1 MCLVMGKMN
10 DKNELE
16 LEKLREEIRL
26 VTEEII
32 KLVQKRM
39 SVASQIGTIKNN
51 LMMKIEDITVEQDIA
66 RHVYDLGTQV
76 GLNNE
81 FIGRLLNLLFLE
93 SIKIQKS
100 KMSIKASKLDH
111 MAIFLKAK
119 QLESEGKKIIHLEV
133 GEPDY
138 MPPDNVKKELLK
150 TFDKRRVHYTQTN
163 GIPVLRKLIAGDRS
177 VNEENVI
184 ITPGARFAVFSAMVS
199 TMSMGDEL
207 IISEP
212 AWPAYRDCAN
222 FIGVKVKAIKTT
234 LAQKWTLDLNQ
245 LEQMITPNTK
255 MIVLNSPNNPTG
267 KVIDRQQIDKI
278 LNMAENNDITV
289 LSDEVYSMYSY
300 VPYMS
305 ILDFEYDKSIMISS
319 FSKSHAMTG
328 FRVGY
333 AISSKDIIDKISKIQ
348 AIAIT
353 SVAEP
358 MQYAAVAAMN
368 TQVTKNKILMKR
380 RLDFIRKELEDMCCD
395 FMNPDGGMYYF
406 VKFSKDVD
414 VNNTIF
420 GLLNEG
426 VAVAP
431 GTGFGEA
438 YFDFIRISACQPIK
452 LLREGL
458 KILRK
463 VTDL

>member
-1 MCLVMGKMN
+1 MS
-10 DKNELE
+10 DKKDKKEHQ
-16 LEKLREEIRL
+16 LEKLREDMRL
-26 VTEEII
+26 VTADII

-39 SVASQIGTIKNN
+39 SIAGEIGNIKNN

-66 RHVYDLGTQV
+66 RYVNDLGTQV
-76 GLNNE
+76 GLKTE

-93 SIKIQKS
+93 SIRIQKS
-100 KMSIKASKLDH
+100 KHSSKEPKIDH
-111 MAIFLKAK
+111 MVMFLKAK

-138 MPPDNVKKELLK
+138 LPPVSVKNELSK
-150 TFDKRRVHYTQTN
+150 TFDKKRVHYTQTT
-163 GIPVLRKLIAGDRS
+163 GVPILRKSLAKKRS
-177 VNEENVI
+177 VKEENVI
-184 ITPGARFAVFSAMVS
+184 VTPGARFAVFSAMVS
-199 TMSMGDEL
+199 TLSVGDEV

-222 FIGVKVKAIKTT
+222 YIGVKVKAVKTNVD
-234 LAQKWTLDLNQ
+234 QNWDLNLDQ

-267 KVIDRQQIDKI
+267 KIVGQQQIDAVLALAGK
-278 LNMAENNDITV
+278 NDIYV

-300 VPYMS
+300 VPYKS
-305 ILDFEYDKSIMISS
+305 ILDFKYNKSIMVSS

-333 AISSKDIIDKISKIQ
+333 AISAKDIIDKISKIQ

-358 MQYAAVAAMN
+358 MQYAAVAALN
-368 TQVTKNKILMKR
+368 ADVTKNKILMKK
-380 RLDFIRKELEDMCCD
+380 RLDFIGKQLENLPCD
-395 FMNPDGGMYYF
+395 YINPDGGMYYF
-406 VKFSKDVD
+406 VRFNKNVD
-414 VNNTIF
+414 VNKTIF
-420 GLLNEG
+420 ELLNQG

-431 GTGFGEA
+431 GAGFGEA
-438 YFDFIRISACQPIK
+438 YSDFIRISACQPIK
-452 LLREGL
+452 SLNDGL
-458 KILRK
+458 KIIRK
-463 VTDL
+463 ITDLR

>member
-1 MCLVMGKMN
+1 MSN
-10 DKNELE
+10 ENELK
-16 LEKLREEIRL
+16 LEKLRDEMRI
-26 VTEEII
+26 VTADIV

-39 SVASQIGTIKNN
+39 SIASEIGNIKDK
-51 LMMKIEDITVEQDIA
+51 LMMKIEDISVEQDIA
-66 RHVYDLGTQV
+66 RNVHELGTQI

-93 SIKIQKS
+93 SINIQKAKTS
-100 KMSIKASKLDH
+100 KKETKLDH
-111 MAIFLKAK
+111 MAMFLKAK

-138 MPPDNVKKELLK
+138 LPPVNVKNELLK
-150 TFDKRRVHYTQTN
+150 TFEKKRIHYTQTN
-163 GIPVLRKLIAGDRS
+163 GVPMLRKLITQERA
-177 VNEENVI
+177 VKEENVI

-199 TMSMGDEL
+199 NISVGDEI

-222 FIGVKVKAIKTT
+222 FIGVKVKAVRTNVEH
-234 LAQKWTLDLNQ
+234 KWDLDLDH
-245 LEQMITPNTK
+245 LEQLITSNTK

-267 KVIDRQQIDKI
+267 KIIREREIDEI
-278 LNMAENNDITV
+278 LKLARKNDIFV

-300 VPYMS
+300 IPYKS
-305 ILDFEYDKSIMISS
+305 ILDFGYDKSIMVSS

-333 AISSKDIIDKISKIQ
+333 AISSKDIIDRISKIQ

-358 MQYAAVAAMN
+358 MQYAAIAAMN
-368 TQVTKNKILMKR
+368 SNVTKNMTLMKK
-380 RLDFIRKELEDMCCD
+380 RLDFIKRELENLPCE
-395 FMNPDGGMYYF
+395 FVNPDGGMYYF
-406 VKFSKDVD
+406 VRFNNSID
-414 VNNTIF
+414 VNKIIF
-420 GLLNEG
+420 KLLNEG

-431 GTGFGEA
+431 GIGFGET
-438 YFDFIRISACQPIK
+438 YFDFIRISACQPTK
-452 LLREGL
+452 LLNDGL
-458 KILRK
+458 KILKR
-463 VTDL
+463 VMDV

>member
-1 MCLVMGKMN
+1 MSN
-10 DKNELE
+10 ENELK
-16 LEKLREEIRL
+16 LEKLRDEMRI
-26 VTEEII
+26 VTADII

-39 SVASQIGTIKNN
+39 SIASEIGNIKDN
-51 LMMKIEDITVEQDIA
+51 LMMKIEDISVEQDIA
-66 RHVYDLGTQV
+66 RNVNELGTQI

-93 SIKIQKS
+93 SINIQKAKTS
-100 KMSIKASKLDH
+100 KKENKLDH
-111 MAIFLKAK
+111 MAMFLKAK

-138 MPPDNVKKELLK
+138 LPPVNVKNELLK
-150 TFDKRRVHYTQTN
+150 TFEKKRIHYTQTN
-163 GIPVLRKLIAGDRS
+163 GVPMLRKLITQERS
-177 VNEENVI
+177 VKEENVI

-199 TMSMGDEL
+199 NISVGDEL

-222 FIGVKVKAIKTT
+222 FIGVKVKAVRTNVE
-234 LAQKWTLDLNQ
+234 QKWELDLDQ
-245 LEQMITPNTK
+245 LEQLITSNTK

-267 KVIDRQQIDKI
+267 KIILEREIDEI
-278 LNMAENNDITV
+278 LKLARKNDIFV

-300 VPYMS
+300 IPYKS
-305 ILDFEYDKSIMISS
+305 ILDFGYDKSIMVSS

-333 AISSKDIIDKISKIQ
+333 AISSKDIIDRISKIQ

-358 MQYAAVAAMN
+358 MQYAAIAAMN
-368 TQVTKNKILMKR
+368 SNVTKNITLMKK
-380 RLDFIRKELEDMCCD
+380 RLDFIKRELENLPCE
-395 FMNPDGGMYYF
+395 FINPDGGMYYF
-406 VKFSKDVD
+406 VRFNNSID
-414 VNNTIF
+414 VNKIIF
-420 GLLNEG
+420 NLLNEG

-431 GTGFGEA
+431 GLGFGET
-438 YFDFIRISACQPIK
+438 YFDFIRISACQPTK
-452 LLREGL
+452 LLNDGL
-458 KILRK
+458 KILKK
-463 VTDL
+463 VTNV

>member
-1 MCLVMGKMN
+1 MSN
-10 DKNELE
+10 ENELK
-16 LEKLREEIRL
+16 LEKLRDEMRI
-26 VTEEII
+26 VTADII

-39 SVASQIGTIKNN
+39 SIASEIGNIKDN
-51 LMMKIEDITVEQDIA
+51 LMMKIEDISVEQDIA
-66 RHVYDLGTQV
+66 RNVNELGTQI

-93 SIKIQKS
+93 SINIQKAKTS
-100 KMSIKASKLDH
+100 KKETKLDH
-111 MAIFLKAK
+111 MAMFLKAK

-138 MPPDNVKKELLK
+138 LPPVNVKNELLK
-150 TFDKRRVHYTQTN
+150 TFEKKRIHYTQTN
-163 GIPVLRKLIAGDRS
+163 GVPMLRKLITQERS
-177 VNEENVI
+177 VKEENVI

-199 TMSMGDEL
+199 NISVGDEL

-222 FIGVKVKAIKTT
+222 FIGVKVKAVRTNVE
-234 LAQKWTLDLNQ
+234 QKWELDLDQ
-245 LEQMITPNTK
+245 LEQLITSNTK

-267 KVIDRQQIDKI
+267 KIIREREIDEI
-278 LNMAENNDITV
+278 LKLARKNDIFV

-300 VPYMS
+300 IPYKS
-305 ILDFEYDKSIMISS
+305 ILDFGYDKSIMVSS

-333 AISSKDIIDKISKIQ
+333 AISSKDIIDRISKIQ

-358 MQYAAVAAMN
+358 MQYAAIAAMN
-368 TQVTKNKILMKR
+368 SNVTKNITLMKK
-380 RLDFIRKELEDMCCD
+380 RLDFIKRELENLPCE
-395 FMNPDGGMYYF
+395 FINPDGGMYYF
-406 VKFSKDVD
+406 VRFNNSTD
-414 VNNTIF
+414 VNKIIF
-420 GLLNEG
+420 NLLNEG

-431 GTGFGEA
+431 GLGFGET
-438 YFDFIRISACQPIK
+438 YFDFIRISACQPTK
-452 LLREGL
+452 LLNDGL
-458 KILRK
+458 KILKK
-463 VTDL
+463 VTNV

>member
-1 MCLVMGKMN
+1 MSN
-10 DKNELE
+10 ENELK
-16 LEKLREEIRL
+16 LEKLRDEMRI
-26 VTEEII
+26 VTADII

-39 SVASQIGTIKNN
+39 SIASEIGNIKDN
-51 LMMKIEDITVEQDIA
+51 LMMKIEDISVEQDIA
-66 RHVYDLGTQV
+66 RNVNELGTQI

-93 SIKIQKS
+93 SINIQKAKTS
-100 KMSIKASKLDH
+100 KKETKLDH
-111 MAIFLKAK
+111 MAMFLKAK

-138 MPPDNVKKELLK
+138 LPPVNVKNELLK
-150 TFDKRRVHYTQTN
+150 TFEKKRIHYTQTN
-163 GIPVLRKLIAGDRS
+163 GVPMLRKLITQERS
-177 VNEENVI
+177 VKEENVI

-199 TMSMGDEL
+199 NISVGDEL

-222 FIGVKVKAIKTT
+222 FIGVKVKAVRTNVE
-234 LAQKWTLDLNQ
+234 QKWELDLDQ
-245 LEQMITPNTK
+245 LEQLITSNTK

-267 KVIDRQQIDKI
+267 KIIREREIDEI
-278 LNMAENNDITV
+278 LKLARKNDIFV

-300 VPYMS
+300 IPYKS
-305 ILDFEYDKSIMISS
+305 IIDFGYDKSIMVSS

-333 AISSKDIIDKISKIQ
+333 AISSKDIIDRISKIQ

-358 MQYAAVAAMN
+358 MQYAAIAAMN
-368 TQVTKNKILMKR
+368 SNVTKNITLMKK
-380 RLDFIRKELEDMCCD
+380 RLDFIKRELENLPCE
-395 FMNPDGGMYYF
+395 FINPDGGMYYF
-406 VKFSKDVD
+406 VRFNNSID
-414 VNNTIF
+414 VNKIIF
-420 GLLNEG
+420 NLLNEG

-431 GTGFGEA
+431 GLGFGET
-438 YFDFIRISACQPIK
+438 YFDFIRISACQPTK
-452 LLREGL
+452 LLNDGL
-458 KILRK
+458 KILKK
-463 VTDL
+463 VTNV

>member
-1 MCLVMGKMN
+1 MSN
-10 DKNELE
+10 ENELK
-16 LEKLREEIRL
+16 LEKLRDEMRI
-26 VTEEII
+26 VTADIV

-39 SVASQIGTIKNN
+39 SIANEIGNIKDK
-51 LMMKIEDITVEQDIA
+51 LMMKIEDISVEQDIA
-66 RHVYDLGTQV
+66 RNVHELGTQI

-93 SIKIQKS
+93 SINIQKAKTS
-100 KMSIKASKLDH
+100 KKETKLDH
-111 MAIFLKAK
+111 MAMFLKAK

-138 MPPDNVKKELLK
+138 LPPVNVKNELLK
-150 TFDKRRVHYTQTN
+150 TFEKKRIHYTQTN
-163 GIPVLRKLIAGDRS
+163 GVPMLRKLITQERS
-177 VNEENVI
+177 VKEENVI

-199 TMSMGDEL
+199 NISVGDEL

-222 FIGVKVKAIKTT
+222 FIGVKVKAVRTKVE
-234 LAQKWTLDLNQ
+234 QKWELDLDH
-245 LEQMITPNTK
+245 LEQLITSNTK

-267 KVIDRQQIDKI
+267 KIIREREIDEI
-278 LNMAENNDITV
+278 LKLARKNDIFV

-300 VPYMS
+300 IPYKS
-305 ILDFEYDKSIMISS
+305 ILDFGYDKSIMVSS

-333 AISSKDIIDKISKIQ
+333 AIGSKDIIDRISKIQ

-358 MQYAAVAAMN
+358 MQYAAIAAMN
-368 TQVTKNKILMKR
+368 SNVTKNMTLIKK
-380 RLDFIRKELEDMCCD
+380 RLDFIKSELENLPCE
-395 FMNPDGGMYYF
+395 FVNPDGGMYYF
-406 VKFSKDVD
+406 VRFNNSID
-414 VNNTIF
+414 VNKIIF
-420 GLLNEG
+420 NLLNEG

-431 GTGFGEA
+431 GIGFGET
-438 YFDFIRISACQPIK
+438 YFDFIRISACQPTK
-452 LLREGL
+452 LLNDGL
-458 KILRK
+458 KILKR
-463 VTDL
+463 VTNV

>member
-1 MCLVMGKMN
+1 MS
-10 DKNELE
+10 DKKDKKEHQ
-16 LEKLREEIRL
+16 LEKLREDMRL
-26 VTEEII
+26 VTADII

-39 SVASQIGTIKNN
+39 SIAGEIGNIKNN

-66 RHVYDLGTQV
+66 RYVNDLGTQV
-76 GLNNE
+76 GLKTE

-93 SIKIQKS
+93 SIRIQKS
-100 KMSIKASKLDH
+100 KHSSKEPKIDH
-111 MAIFLKAK
+111 MVMFLKAK

-138 MPPDNVKKELLK
+138 LPPVSVKNELSK
-150 TFDKRRVHYTQTN
+150 TFEKKRVHYTQTT
-163 GIPVLRKLIAGDRS
+163 GVPILRKSLAKKRS
-177 VNEENVI
+177 VKEENVI
-184 ITPGARFAVFSAMVS
+184 VTPGARFAVFSAMVS
-199 TMSMGDEL
+199 TLSVGDEV

-222 FIGVKVKAIKTT
+222 YIGVKVKAVKTNVD
-234 LAQKWTLDLNQ
+234 QNWDLNLDQ

-267 KVIDRQQIDKI
+267 KIVGQQQIDAVLALAGK
-278 LNMAENNDITV
+278 NDIYV

-300 VPYMS
+300 VPYKS
-305 ILDFEYDKSIMISS
+305 ILDFEYNKSIMVSS

-333 AISSKDIIDKISKIQ
+333 AISAKDIIDKISKIQ

-358 MQYAAVAAMN
+358 MQYAAVAALN
-368 TQVTKNKILMKR
+368 ADVTKNKILMKK
-380 RLDFIRKELEDMCCD
+380 RLDFIGKQLENLPCD
-395 FMNPDGGMYYF
+395 YINPDGGMYYF
-406 VKFSKDVD
+406 VRFNKNVD
-414 VNNTIF
+414 VNKTIF
-420 GLLNEG
+420 ELLNEG

-431 GTGFGEA
+431 GAGFGEA
-438 YFDFIRISACQPIK
+438 YSDFIRISACQPIK
-452 LLREGL
+452 SLNDGL
-458 KILRK
+458 KIIRK
-463 VTDL
+463 ITDLR

>member
-1 MCLVMGKMN
+1 MRN
-10 DKNELE
+10 ENELK
-16 LEKLREEIRL
+16 LEKLRDEMRI
-26 VTEEII
+26 VTADII

-39 SVASQIGTIKNN
+39 SIASEIGNIKDN
-51 LMMKIEDITVEQDIA
+51 LMMKIEDISVEQDIA
-66 RHVYDLGTQV
+66 RNVHELGTQI

-93 SIKIQKS
+93 SINIQKAKTS
-100 KMSIKASKLDH
+100 KKETKLDH
-111 MAIFLKAK
+111 MAMFLKAK

-138 MPPDNVKKELLK
+138 LPPVNVKNELLK
-150 TFDKRRVHYTQTN
+150 TFEKKRIHYTQTN
-163 GIPVLRKLIAGDRS
+163 GVPMLRKLITQERS
-177 VNEENVI
+177 VKEENVI

-199 TMSMGDEL
+199 NISVGDEL

-222 FIGVKVKAIKTT
+222 FIGVKVKAVRTNVE
-234 LAQKWTLDLNQ
+234 QKWELDLDQ
-245 LEQMITPNTK
+245 LEQLITPNTK
-255 MIVLNSPNNPTG
+255 MIVLNSPSNPTG
-267 KVIDRQQIDKI
+267 KIIREREIDEI
-278 LNMAENNDITV
+278 LKLARKNDIFV

-300 VPYMS
+300 IPYKS
-305 ILDFEYDKSIMISS
+305 ILDFGYDKSIMVSS

-358 MQYAAVAAMN
+358 MQYAAIAAMN
-368 TQVTKNKILMKR
+368 SNVTKNMTLMKK
-380 RLDFIRKELEDMCCD
+380 RLDFIKRELENLPCE
-395 FMNPDGGMYYF
+395 FVNPDGGMYYF
-406 VKFSKDVD
+406 VRFNNSID
-414 VNNTIF
+414 VNKIIF
-420 GLLNEG
+420 NLLNEG

-431 GTGFGEA
+431 GIGFGET
-438 YFDFIRISACQPIK
+438 YFDFIRISACQPTK
-452 LLREGL
+452 LLNDGL
-458 KILRK
+458 KILKK
-463 VTDL
+463 VTNV

>member
-1 MCLVMGKMN
+1 MS
-10 DKNELE
+10 DKKEHQ
-16 LEKLREEIRL
+16 LEKLREDMRL
-26 VTEEII
+26 VTADII

-39 SVASQIGTIKNN
+39 SIAGEIGNIKNN

-66 RHVYDLGTQV
+66 RYVNDLGTQV
-76 GLNNE
+76 GLKTE

-93 SIKIQKS
+93 SIRIQKS
-100 KMSIKASKLDH
+100 KHSGKEPKIDH
-111 MAIFLKAK
+111 MVMFLKAK

-138 MPPDNVKKELLK
+138 LPPVSVKNELSK
-150 TFDKRRVHYTQTN
+150 TFDKKRVHYTQTT
-163 GIPVLRKLIAGDRS
+163 GVPILRKSLAKKRS
-177 VNEENVI
+177 VKEENVI
-184 ITPGARFAVFSAMVS
+184 VTPGARFAVFSAMVS
-199 TMSMGDEL
+199 TLSVGDEV

-222 FIGVKVKAIKTT
+222 YIGVKVKAVKTNVD
-234 LAQKWTLDLNQ
+234 QNWDLNLDQ

-267 KVIDRQQIDKI
+267 KIVGQQQIDAVLSLAGK
-278 LNMAENNDITV
+278 NDIYV

-300 VPYMS
+300 VPYKS
-305 ILDFEYDKSIMISS
+305 ILDFKYNKSIMISS

-333 AISSKDIIDKISKIQ
+333 AISAKDIIDKISKIQ

-358 MQYAAVAAMN
+358 MQYAAVAALN
-368 TQVTKNKILMKR
+368 ADVTKNKILMKK
-380 RLDFIRKELEDMCCD
+380 RLDFIGKQLENLPCD
-395 FMNPDGGMYYF
+395 YINPDGGMYYF
-406 VKFSKDVD
+406 VRFNKNVD
-414 VNNTIF
+414 VNKTIF
-420 GLLNEG
+420 ELLNEG

-431 GTGFGEA
+431 GAGFGEA
-438 YFDFIRISACQPIK
+438 YSDFIRISACQPIK
-452 LLREGL
+452 SLNDGL
-458 KILRK
+458 KIIRK
-463 VTDL
+463 ITDLR

>member
-1 MCLVMGKMN
+1 MSN
-10 DKNELE
+10 ENELK
-16 LEKLREEIRL
+16 LEKLRDEMRI
-26 VTEEII
+26 VTADII

-39 SVASQIGTIKNN
+39 SIASEIGNIKDN
-51 LMMKIEDITVEQDIA
+51 LMMKIEDISVEQDIA
-66 RHVYDLGTQV
+66 RNVNELGTQI

-93 SIKIQKS
+93 SINIQKAKTS
-100 KMSIKASKLDH
+100 KKETKLDH
-111 MAIFLKAK
+111 MAMFLKAK

-138 MPPDNVKKELLK
+138 LPPVNVKNELLK
-150 TFDKRRVHYTQTN
+150 TFEKKRIHYTQTN
-163 GIPVLRKLIAGDRS
+163 GVPMLRKLITQERS
-177 VNEENVI
+177 VKEENVI

-199 TMSMGDEL
+199 NISVGDEL

-222 FIGVKVKAIKTT
+222 FIGVKVKAVRTNVE
-234 LAQKWTLDLNQ
+234 QKWELDLDQ
-245 LEQMITPNTK
+245 LEQLITSNTK

-267 KVIDRQQIDKI
+267 KIIREREIDEI
-278 LNMAENNDITV
+278 LKLARKNDIFV

-300 VPYMS
+300 IPYKS
-305 ILDFEYDKSIMISS
+305 ILDFGYDKSIMVSS

-333 AISSKDIIDKISKIQ
+333 AISSKDIIDRISKIQ

-358 MQYAAVAAMN
+358 MQYAAIAAMN
-368 TQVTKNKILMKR
+368 SNVTKNITLMKK
-380 RLDFIRKELEDMCCD
+380 RLDFIKRELENLPCE
-395 FMNPDGGMYYF
+395 FINPDGGMYYF
-406 VKFSKDVD
+406 VRFKNSID
-414 VNNTIF
+414 VNKIIF
-420 GLLNEG
+420 NLLNEG

-431 GTGFGEA
+431 GIGFGET
-438 YFDFIRISACQPIK
+438 YFDFIRISACQPTK
-452 LLREGL
+452 LLNDGL
-458 KILRK
+458 KILKK
-463 VTDL
+463 VTNV

>member
-1 MCLVMGKMN
+1 MSN
-10 DKNELE
+10 QNELK
-16 LEKLREEIRL
+16 LEKLRYEMRI
-26 VTEEII
+26 VTADIV

-39 SVASQIGTIKNN
+39 NIASEIGNIKDK
-51 LMMKIEDITVEQDIA
+51 LMMKIEDISVEQDIA
-66 RHVYDLGTQV
+66 RNVHELGTQI

-93 SIKIQKS
+93 SINIQKAKTS
-100 KMSIKASKLDH
+100 KKETKLDH
-111 MAIFLKAK
+111 IAMFLKAK

-138 MPPDNVKKELLK
+138 LPPVNVKNELLK
-150 TFDKRRVHYTQTN
+150 TFEKKRIHYTQTN
-163 GIPVLRKLIAGDRS
+163 GVPMLRKLITQERS
-177 VNEENVI
+177 VKEENVI

-199 TMSMGDEL
+199 NISVGDEL

-222 FIGVKVKAIKTT
+222 FIGVKVKAVRTKVE
-234 LAQKWTLDLNQ
+234 QKWELDLDH
-245 LEQMITPNTK
+245 LEQLITSNTK

-267 KVIDRQQIDKI
+267 KIIREREIDEI
-278 LNMAENNDITV
+278 LKLARKNDIFV

-300 VPYMS
+300 IPYKS
-305 ILDFEYDKSIMISS
+305 ILDFGYDKSIMVSS

-333 AISSKDIIDKISKIQ
+333 AIGSKDIIDRISKIQ

-358 MQYAAVAAMN
+358 MQYAAIAAMN
-368 TQVTKNKILMKR
+368 SNVIKNMTLMKK
-380 RLDFIRKELEDMCCD
+380 RLDFIKRELENLPCE
-395 FMNPDGGMYYF
+395 FVNPDGGMYYF
-406 VKFSKDVD
+406 VRFNNSID
-414 VNNTIF
+414 VNKIIF
-420 GLLNEG
+420 NLLNEG

-431 GTGFGEA
+431 GIGFGET
-438 YFDFIRISACQPIK
+438 YFDFIRISACQPTK
-452 LLREGL
+452 LLNDGL
-458 KILRK
+458 KILKR
-463 VTDL
+463 VTNV

>member
-1 MCLVMGKMN
+1 MSN
-10 DKNELE
+10 ENELK
-16 LEKLREEIRL
+16 LEKLRDEMRI
-26 VTEEII
+26 VTADII

-39 SVASQIGTIKNN
+39 SIASEIGNIKDN
-51 LMMKIEDITVEQDIA
+51 LMMKIEDISVEQDIA
-66 RHVYDLGTQV
+66 RNVNELGTQI

-93 SIKIQKS
+93 SINIQKAKTS
-100 KMSIKASKLDH
+100 KKETKLDH
-111 MAIFLKAK
+111 MAMFLKAK

-138 MPPDNVKKELLK
+138 LPPVNVKNELLK
-150 TFDKRRVHYTQTN
+150 TFEKKRIHYTQTN
-163 GIPVLRKLIAGDRS
+163 GVPMLRKLITQERS
-177 VNEENVI
+177 VKEENVI

-199 TMSMGDEL
+199 NISVGDEL

-222 FIGVKVKAIKTT
+222 FIGVKVKAVRTNVE
-234 LAQKWTLDLNQ
+234 QKWELDLDQ
-245 LEQMITPNTK
+245 LEQLITSNTK

-267 KVIDRQQIDKI
+267 KIIREREIDEI
-278 LNMAENNDITV
+278 LKLARKNDIFV

-300 VPYMS
+300 IPYKS
-305 ILDFEYDKSIMISS
+305 ILDFGYDKSIMVSS

-333 AISSKDIIDKISKIQ
+333 AISSKDIIDRISKIQ

-358 MQYAAVAAMN
+358 MQYAAIAAMN
-368 TQVTKNKILMKR
+368 SNVTKNITLMKK
-380 RLDFIRKELEDMCCD
+380 RLDFIKRELENLPCE
-395 FMNPDGGMYYF
+395 FINPDGGMYYF
-406 VKFSKDVD
+406 VRFNNSID
-414 VNNTIF
+414 VNKIIF
-420 GLLNEG
+420 NLLNEG

-431 GTGFGEA
+431 GIGFGET
-438 YFDFIRISACQPIK
+438 YFDFIRISACQPTK
-452 LLREGL
+452 LLNDGL
-458 KILRK
+458 KILKK
-463 VTDL
+463 VTNV